1 MKAIAVLV
9 PRAVRRPKLL
19 LTSLAA
25 ATSLAALAAVTLAWP
40 SSVHGDD
47 QQACKAPSIQVY
59 KKEGVLELWC
69 EGKLRRAM
77 PATFGANPVGPKERE
92 GDERTPEGAYTIS
105 SRVKSDRFHRFLG
118 VSYPNEADLKR
129 AKEKGIK
136 KVGFGIGI
144 HGTTKKLAPLA
155 RLWTRVAA
163 STGLAAVWGPTDG
176 CIGVT
181 NEDIEFLFAR
191 VPVGTKVV
199 IAPSRPEKRE

>member
-1 MKAIAVLV
+1 MSPAPPFV
-9 PRAVRRPKLL
+9 PRSVRRNKLA

-25 ATSLAALAAVTLAWP
+25 ASSLAALAAVTLAWP

-47 QQACKAPSIQVY
+47 QRECKAPSIQIY
-59 KKEGVLELWC
+59 KKEGVVELWC
-69 EGKLRRAM
+69 EGKLRRSM
-77 PATFGANPVGPKERE
+77 SATFGANPVGPKERE

-181 NEDIEFLFAR
+181 NEDVEFLYAR

-199 IAPSRPEKRE
+199 IAPGWPEKRE